1 MSRTTVITP
10 TAPPNS
16 FLPTPTMRILTVIG
30 NRPQFVKAA
39 AVSHVLRSEHD
50 ELLVHTGQHYD
61 DELSRVFFD
70 ELGVPP
76 PDRQLGAGGGT
87 NTQQTARI
95 LGLLEGELADA
106 NPDLALVYG
115 DTNSTLAGAL
125 AAAQAGVPVAH
136 VEAGMRSFDRTM
148 PEELNRVL
156 TDHASDLLLCSTQVA
171 MTNLEREGVIGES
184 HLVGDV
190 MADVSLAFREPAQ
203 ERSTVLE
210 QHGLEP
216 SGYLLATAHRAGT
229 VDDPD
234 NLRLLVELLEDLP
247 LPCVLPL
254 HPRTAARLEAAGLR
268 ERLDRPTAGVLVLPP
283 LGYLDF
289 TKLAMNARAILT
301 DSGGVQKEAYLLG
314 VPCVTLRERTEW
326 TETVDAGWNT
336 LVGLDREAALAALSA
351 PPPEGERPELYGGG
365 QAAQRIG
372 AVLAA
377 YTPRP

>member
-1 MSRTTVITP
+1 M
-10 TAPPNS
+10 
-16 FLPTPTMRILTVIG
+16 
-30 NRPQFVKAA
+30 KAA
-39 AVSHVLRSEHD
+39 AVSRVLRSEHD

-87 NTQQTARI
+87 NTEQTARI
-95 LGLLEGELADA
+95 LGLLEHELADA
-106 NPDLALVYG
+106 RPDLALVYG

-136 VEAGMRSFDRTM
+136 VEAGMRSFDRAM

-156 TDHASDLLLCSTQVA
+156 TDHASDLLLCSTEVA
-171 MTNLEREGVIGES
+171 MTNLEREGVIGET

-190 MADVSLAFREPAQ
+190 MADVSLAFRGPAQ
-203 ERSTVLE
+203 ERSAVLE
-210 QHGLEP
+210 RHGLEP
-216 SGYLLATAHRAGT
+216 SGYVLATAHRAGT
-229 VDDPD
+229 VDDPG
-234 NLRLLVELLEDLP
+234 NLRLLVELLENLP

-254 HPRTAARLEAAGLR
+254 HPRTAARLDAAGLR
-268 ERLDRPTAGVLVLPP
+268 ERLDRPAAGVLVLPP

-289 TKLAMNARAILT
+289 TKLAMHARAILT

-351 PPPEGERPELYGGG
+351 PPPPGERPELYGGG
-365 QAAQRIG
+365 RAAQRIG
-372 AVLAA
+372 EVLAA